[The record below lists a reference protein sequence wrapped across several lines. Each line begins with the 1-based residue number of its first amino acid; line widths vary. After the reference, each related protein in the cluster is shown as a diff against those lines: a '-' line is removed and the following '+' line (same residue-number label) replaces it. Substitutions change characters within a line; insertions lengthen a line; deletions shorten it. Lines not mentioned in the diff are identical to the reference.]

1 MKRAARIL
9 LSLGSLVAFAS
20 AHAQEAYP
28 ARPIRMILPF
38 APGGTVDIMTR
49 PIAAKLHELLGKPV
63 IVDNRSSA
71 GGVLAAELTAQST
84 PDGHTVFM
92 ASTSALFIAPAY
104 FKKVNYDTVKDFA
117 PISLVAQQPLIIVA
131 NTSLP
136 VRNVRELIAFAK
148 SRPGKLNYG
157 TVGLGTSNHLTGEL
171 LSRAAGIKMEP
182 VAYKG
187 GAQGVAAAIAGEI
200 ELMFTQPNTALPH
213 VQSGRVRAIATTGAK
228 RSPTYPDVGTL
239 VEAGYPD
246 LAITGYYAVVGPAG
260 MPRARVDRLNTEI
273 RRAIASPEVNQ
284 KLSSQGTEPV
294 TSTPEELGALIK
306 KEMARWSRAMKIT
319 GIKEK

>member
-1 MKRAARIL
+1 MKRAVGIL
-9 LSLGSLVAFAS
+9 LLTGLLS
-20 AHAQEAYP
+20 ALTSANAQEAYP

-306 KEMARWSRAMKIT
+306 KEMARWSRAMKVT

>member
-1 MKRAARIL
+1 MKRAVWIL
-9 LSLGSLVAFAS
+9 LSIGSLVALTS

-28 ARPIRMILPF
+28 ARPIRMLLPF
-38 APGGTVDIMTR
+38 AAGGTVDIMAR
-49 PIAAKLHELLGKPV
+49 PIAAKLHELLGRPV
-63 IVDNRSSA
+63 IIDNRSSA
-71 GGVLAAELTAQST
+71 GGVLAAELTARST
-84 PDGHTVFM
+84 PDGHTLFL

-131 NTSLP
+131 NASLP

-157 TVGLGTSNHLTGEL
+157 TVGLGTSNHLVGEL
-171 LSRAAGIKMEP
+171 LSHAAGIKMEP
-182 VAYKG
+182 VSYKG
-187 GAQGVAAAIAGEI
+187 GAQGIAALLGGEI
-200 ELMFTQPNTALPH
+200 ELQITQPNTALPH
-213 VQSGRVRAIATTGAK
+213 VKSGRVRSIATTGAK
-228 RSPTYPDVGTL
+228 RSTTYPDVETL

-260 MPRARVDRLNTEI
+260 LPRARVNRLNAEI
-273 RRAIASPEVNQ
+273 RRAVASPEVNQ
-284 KLSSQGTEPV
+284 TLSSQGTEPV

-306 KEMARWSRAMKIT
+306 KEMASWSRAMTMT